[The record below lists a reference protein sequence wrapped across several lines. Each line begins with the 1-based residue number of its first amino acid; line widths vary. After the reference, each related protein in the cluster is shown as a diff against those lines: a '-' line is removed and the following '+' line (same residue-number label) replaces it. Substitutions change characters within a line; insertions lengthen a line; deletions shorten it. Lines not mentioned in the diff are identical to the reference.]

1 MGDLSRNFSRS
12 EIQCQC
18 GCGKDDISPYLIERL
33 QAVRNIYAKPMEIT
47 SGVRCKA
54 HNEAVGGVK
63 NSAHVRGLAVDIGC
77 SSSKQRAQMLPILW
91 SQFKRIFIGQHFIHI
106 DIDDSKPSPRI
117 GDYYKADHVA

>member
-63 NSAHVRGLAVDIGC
+63 NSAHTLGLAVDIGC
-77 SSSKQRAQMLPILW
+77 SSSKQRAQGHAMG
-91 SQFKRIFIGQHFIHI
+91 KREQAGR
-106 DIDDSKPSPRI
+106 SAYCSLYTSP
-117 GDYYKADHVA
+117 